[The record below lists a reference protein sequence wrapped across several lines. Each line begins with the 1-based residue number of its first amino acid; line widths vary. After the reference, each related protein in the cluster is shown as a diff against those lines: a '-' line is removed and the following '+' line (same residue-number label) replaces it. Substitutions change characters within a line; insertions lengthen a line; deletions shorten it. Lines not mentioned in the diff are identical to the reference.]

1 MKKITAILIA
11 SILLTTQACNSNS
24 GGSEKDSVDT
34 ANDANA
40 TKDTTNMS
48 DTKKDTVVN
57 AMSVNDDV
65 AKFAVKVA
73 NGGMMEVALGK
84 LAEQKSANAK
94 IKDFGSMMVK
104 DHTNANDK
112 LKEIAT
118 QKNISLPS
126 SISQDDQKHIDDL
139 SKENEKDFDKDYID
153 MMVKDHKD
161 NIDLF
166 EDAAKNSSDSTFKN
180 FAAKTLPTLYKH
192 LGAAKAIQKT
202 RQ

>member
-166 EDAAKNSSDSTFKN
+166 EGAAKNSSDSTFKN

>member
-11 SILLTTQACNSNS
+11 SILLTTQSCNNS
-24 GGSEKDSVDT
+24 GNEKDSVDT

-40 TKDTTNMS
+40 KKDTTNMS
-48 DTKKDTVVN
+48 DSKKDTVTN
-57 AMSVNDDV
+57 AMSVSDDV
-65 AKFAVKVA
+65 AKFAVKA
-73 NGGMMEVALGK
+73 ADGGMMEVTLGK
-84 LAEQKSANAK
+84 LAEQKSANTK

-104 DHTNANDK
+104 DHTSANDN

-126 SISQDDQKHIDDL
+126 SITQDDQKHIDDL
-139 SKENEKDFDKDYID
+139 SKENEKDFDKDYVD

-161 NIDLF
+161 DIDLF
-166 EDAAKNSSDSTFKN
+166 EDAAKNSSDSAFKN

-192 LGAAKAIQKT
+192 LGAAKAIQKS
-202 RQ
+202 R

>member
-11 SILLTTQACNSNS
+11 SILLTTQSCNNS
-24 GGSEKDSVDT
+24 GNEKDSVDT